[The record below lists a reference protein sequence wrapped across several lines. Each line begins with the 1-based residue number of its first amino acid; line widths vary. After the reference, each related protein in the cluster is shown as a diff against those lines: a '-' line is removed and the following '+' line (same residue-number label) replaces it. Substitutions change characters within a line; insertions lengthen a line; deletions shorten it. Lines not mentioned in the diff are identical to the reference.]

1 MRSSNEQSKG
11 RRKTRIVRHFEIP
24 SNFTAE
30 EAKAARPLESAARK
44 QLANNFALDAKI
56 ELDDKGRCADAR
68 SVVVPS
74 VNEACFLACLD
85 DVRNGDGGELRSPKS
100 LRPPSFHSAYSS
112 CALAINT
119 FGPWRLNT
127 SGLTIEGRAGFQSL
141 RFEAKFPIDR
151 RWRTAP
157 NIDVVCSSADAVVA
171 IESKLTEHLGAAHA
185 ADFRPGYEGI
195 IETVAHASWA
205 RKYEELRRNPDY
217 YAFFNAAQ
225 IIKHYLG
232 LKSDLDGTI
241 AGRTVT
247 LLYLYWEPRDA
258 EDHAVFRQH
267 RAAVSAFSNGLEDE
281 TVRFEAAS
289 YPELWKHWLAATGSN
304 THLTEL
310 HSRYVLDL
318 GAGSL
323 RSQR

>member
-1 MRSSNEQSKG
+1 MRSSTKQTKA
-11 RRKTRIVRHFEIP
+11 RRQKRIVRNFEIP
-24 SNFTAE
+24 SNFTSE
-30 EAKAARPLESAARK
+30 EAKVARRLKSAALK
-44 QLANNFALDAKI
+44 QLANSLALEAKV
-56 ELDDKGRCADAR
+56 ELDDRGRCADAR

-74 VNEACFLACLD
+74 VNDACFLASLD
-85 DVRNGDGGELRSPKS
+85 DVRNGDGGELRYPKS
-100 LRPPSFHSAYSS
+100 GRPPSFHSAYSS

-127 SGLTIEGRAGFQSL
+127 SGLSIEPRVEFQSL
-141 RFEAKFPIDR
+141 RFEAKFPVNR

-157 NIDVVCSSADAVVA
+157 NIDVVCVSSDAVVA
-171 IESKLTEHLGAAHA
+171 IESKLTEHLGAVHT
-185 ADFRPGYEGI
+185 ADFRPGYKKV

-205 RKYEELRRNPDY
+205 RKYEELRQNPDY

-258 EDHAVFRQH
+258 HEHALFRQH
-267 RAAVSAFSNGLEDE
+267 RAAVSAFSNGLKDE
-281 TVRFEAAS
+281 GVRFEAAS

-310 HSRYVLDL
+310 HARYVLDL
-318 GAGSL
+318 GAASL